1 MLIAVSLGWQSK
13 WCQIKNI
20 NVDVQVDRSPF
31 ISPLSLSISLNN
43 NNSHSFSLSLQF
55 QAYARFDRNKLN
67 LIRRYL
73 HSLHSLSL
81 SSSSAFTAL
90 PISLSHTNHTERT
103 DATGRNSYIRSLF
116 DLLVYSRYTYT
127 RVEQSVLSRN
137 FEMHGFKGAVTC
149 FDIQPISSCILALRK
164 SPLC

>member
-81 SSSSAFTAL
+81 FVLRFHRSPYLSLIRITRNEPTQPDEIHTSALYSIYWF
-90 PISLSHTNHTERT
+90 IRGIRIHGS
-103 DATGRNSYIRSLF
+103 NSRCCRETSKCT
-116 DLLVYSRYTYT
+116 VSKAR
-127 RVEQSVLSRN
+127 
-137 FEMHGFKGAVTC
+137 
-149 FDIQPISSCILALRK
+149 
-164 SPLC
+164 